1 MAEFSD
7 LPGGDTSEMIIMHA
21 RPIAS
26 TRWTARP
33 SRWRAPSRRGLLTGL
48 LLLALS
54 APLAARAADPFLVI
68 AEQTETQQTL
78 DLPSIAPR
86 LQSFEQVT
94 NAISTEQRR
103 IAELETRLQQ
113 LEKKAA
119 NAVEPLP
126 PPKDAKAADG
136 KAKEGDGKAADA
148 GKDGK
153 KEEKKEEK
161 KPDEPYE
168 VGSDLNLKSR
178 WDKAG
183 GGMLTEESANK
194 DFRVKIGGRTQ
205 IDATAFSPAPGP
217 NQSPNKGGLDPSLSD
232 TVNLRRA
239 RFRIEGRMYEVY
251 DWAAEYD
258 FVNQLNVTNQTY
270 PTERDAGPLT
280 AVTDLW
286 LQVREMPILGT
297 VRVGNQKDP
306 FGYEHLTSSRWLN
319 FMERSYSQDA
329 FEGPFNNGFLPGI
342 QILNNNEDG
351 DIAWQVGEFKN
362 TANPFGFSNSSGGS
376 ETVGRLVY
384 LPVFEDEGRK
394 LVHLG
399 ISGRTME
406 PRRQFTSYD
415 KTTGLPLS
423 DEIPGVRFR
432 SRGDIRNGPPGPLNS
447 IYADSGL
454 LQGTWQNMMGLEL
467 VGNNGPWSFQSEY
480 FGSWLYNTKTTNAG
494 PYVTNGYQPK
504 PGTNVGTVF
513 YQGGYAEVL
522 YFLTGESR
530 TYSKI
535 EYRFDR
541 PIPHNNFYVLR
552 DRSARRNQWNVSE
565 GAWQV
570 GARYNYLCL
579 NDSGVN
585 GGVLNG
591 MTLGLNWLLNPNARV
606 YFNYDLT
613 YRNFVSTPWNKD
625 GTPGT
630 SYNGSGFINGFGT
643 RLAFDF

>member
-1 MAEFSD
+1 MSIIWTTS
-7 LPGGDTSEMIIMHA
+7 GGRKHA
-21 RPIAS
+21 SGPRPDGA
-26 TRWTARP
+26 
-33 SRWRAPSRRGLLTGL
+33 RRGLLAGL
-48 LLLALS
+48 CLLACVVTPVLE
-54 APLAARAADPFLVI
+54 PTDAADPFLVI
-68 AEQTETQQTL
+68 AEQADAQPPL

-86 LQSFEQVT
+86 LQSFQQV
-94 NAISTEQRR
+94 ADALSTEQRR
-103 IAELETRLQQ
+103 IAELEARLQQ
-113 LEKKAA
+113 LEKKAVSG
-119 NAVEPLP
+119 VELLP
-126 PPKDAKAADG
+126 EPKDGKAKDAKPADG
-136 KAKEGDGKAADA
+136 KAKDGDGKTADA

-153 KEEKKEEK
+153 KEEKKDEK

-168 VGSDLNLKSR
+168 VGSDLNLKSQ
-178 WDKAG
+178 WDKG
-183 GGMLTEESANK
+183 LTGESANK

-205 IDATAFSPAPGP
+205 VDASAFSAAPGP
-217 NQSPNKGGLDPSLSD
+217 NQAPNQGGLDPGLSD
-232 TVNLRRA
+232 TVNMRRA
-239 RFRIEGRMYEVY
+239 RFRIEGRMYEMY
-251 DWAAEYD
+251 DWACEYD
-258 FVNQLNVTNQTY
+258 FVNQINVNNEVY

-286 LQVREMPILGT
+286 LQVRELPILGT

-306 FGYEHLTSSRWLN
+306 YGYEHLTSSRWLN
-319 FMERSYSQDA
+319 FMERSYAQDA

-342 QILNNNEDG
+342 QILNSNEEG
-351 DIAWQVGEFKN
+351 DIGWQVGEFKN
-362 TANPFGFSNSSGGS
+362 TSNPFAFSNSSGGS
-376 ETVGRLVY
+376 QTVGRLIY

-399 ISGRTME
+399 ISGRTLE
-406 PRRQFTSYD
+406 PRRQYTQFTN
-415 KTTGLPLS
+415 GQPVG
-423 DEIPGVRFR
+423 DEVTAVRFR

-454 LQGTWQNMMGLEL
+454 LQGTWQNMIGLEL
-467 VGNNGPWSFQSEY
+467 VANNGPWSFQSEY
-480 FGSWLYNTKTTNAG
+480 FGSWLYNARTTGVGGLA
-494 PYVTNGYQPK
+494 TNGFQPK
-504 PGTNVGTVF
+504 PGTNVGTVY
-513 YQGGYAEVL
+513 YQSGYAEVL

-541 PIPHNNFYVLR
+541 PIPHNNFYAFR
-552 DRSARRNQWNVSE
+552 DRSARRNQWNISE

-585 GGVLNG
+585 GGILNG

-613 YRNFVSTPWNKD
+613 YRDFVSTPWTKNSK
-625 GTPGT
+625 GEVVASP

>member
-1 MAEFSD
+1 MRC
-7 LPGGDTSEMIIMHA
+7 LQI
-21 RPIAS
+21 
-26 TRWTARP
+26 
-33 SRWRAPSRRGLLTGL
+33 GLCLV
-48 LLLALS
+48 A
-54 APLAARAADPFLVI
+54 LAAPAAVRAADPFLVI
-68 AEQTETQQTL
+68 AEQVIAEQADGQPPL

-86 LQSFEQVT
+86 LQSFEQV
-94 NAISTEQRR
+94 ADALSSEQRR

-113 LEKKAA
+113 LEKKTAT
-119 NAVEPLP
+119 AVEPLP
-126 PPKDAKAADG
+126 PPEAAKAP
-136 KAKEGDGKAADA
+136 DA

-153 KEEKKEEK
+153 KEEKKGEK
-161 KPDEPYE
+161 KPEDPYE
-168 VGSDLNLKSR
+168 VGSDLGLKSR
-178 WDKAG
+178 WDKDG

-205 IDATAFSPAPGP
+205 VDASAFSAAPGP
-217 NQSPNKGGLDPSLSD
+217 NQPPNEGGLDPGLAD
-232 TVNLRRA
+232 TVNFRRA

-258 FVNQLNVTNQTY
+258 FVNQINVNNETY

-280 AVTDLW
+280 AITDLW
-286 LQVREMPILGT
+286 LQVRELPILGT
-297 VRVGNQKDP
+297 VRIGNQKDP
-306 FGYEHLTSSRWLN
+306 YGYEHLTSSRWLN
-319 FMERSYSQDA
+319 FMERSYAQDA
-329 FEGPFNNGFLPGI
+329 FEGPFNNGFVPGI
-342 QILNNNEDG
+342 QVMNSNEEG
-351 DIAWQVGEFKN
+351 DIGWQVGEFK
-362 TANPFGFSNSSGGS
+362 TTTNPFGFSNSSGGS
-376 ETVGRLVY
+376 MTVGRLVY

-394 LVHLG
+394 LVHLA

-406 PRRQFTSYD
+406 PRRQYTSFD
-415 KTTGLPLS
+415 RKTGLPIG
-423 DEIPGVRFR
+423 DEITAVRFR

-454 LQGTWQNMMGLEL
+454 LQGNWQNMIGLEF
-467 VGNNGPWSFQSEY
+467 VGNSGPWSFQSEY
-480 FGSWLYNTKTTNAG
+480 FGSWLYNARTTSFGGLN
-494 PYVTNGYQPK
+494 TNGFQPP
-504 PGTNVGTVF
+504 PGTSVGTVY
-513 YQGGYAEVL
+513 YQAGYAEVL

-535 EYRFDR
+535 EYRVDR
-541 PIPHNNFYVLR
+541 PIPHNNFYALR

-591 MTLGLNWLLNPNARV
+591 VTLGLNWLLNPNARV

-613 YRNFVSTPWNKD
+613 HREFVSTPWTKTD
-625 GTPGT
+625 GVVTPGP